1 MDTHM
6 NIKNSNIFVEKING
20 KGNLNFIL
28 IHNAGGDHR
37 FFTHQIET
45 LKNYGDVIQLDLPG
59 HGKSGVMSSYQM
71 HDLASIVVQIC
82 ENLALKN
89 LCLIGLN
96 NGANI
101 AIDILN
107 NNRSLPVNSA
117 VLIDPP
123 IFMDE
128 SFISEINSFI
138 QQLESSKMDDFVA
151 SLVNSILPH
160 TTPRNKEIAQT
171 AFNQADKQSLQK
183 IFRGL
188 IEWDMNSHGLLK
200 NIPYPCLCILTD
212 EHHCSYK
219 KLIQEAPQM
228 EIGKVI
234 GSRCWATLE
243 VPQQVNAMIERFLKI
258 HN

>member
-1 MDTHM
+1 M
-6 NIKNSNIFVEKING
+6 NIKKSDIFVEKIDG
-20 KGNLNFIL
+20 KGDLNFVL

-59 HGKSGVMSSYQM
+59 HGKSDIISSYQM
-71 HDLASIVVQIC
+71 DDLASIVVQIC

-107 NNRSLPVNSA
+107 KRSLPVKSA

-123 IFMDE
+123 IFMDKD
-128 SFISEINSFI
+128 FVNEINNFI
-138 QQLESSKMDDFVA
+138 QQLESSQIDDFVA
-151 SLVNSILPH
+151 SLVSNIFIH
-160 TTPRNKEIAQT
+160 TTLNNKEIAQT
-171 AFNQADKQSLQK
+171 AFNNADKKSLQK
-183 IFRGL
+183 VFRGL
-188 IEWDMNSHGLLK
+188 IEWDMNSSGILK
-200 NIPYPCLCILTD
+200 KIHCPCLCILTD
-212 EHHCSYK
+212 EHHCSYE
-219 KLIQEAPQM
+219 KLSQEAPQI

-234 GSRCWATLE
+234 GSKCWATLE